1 MQSIWVLNAIF
12 AEDDRLHS
20 ALRTGGSPFFE
31 KEGALFEALSSAALP
46 ENSSLLFGVE
56 LGGGESVPLVLLSGD
71 RIVLFDL
78 CEQQPQPVICAK
90 CDRLASLARRIS
102 LFHKPSDGK
111 RVHCALLVSG
121 GEKLKPYTVHICQ
134 VLSLGKLADYL
145 RSLKI
150 EGQSPS
156 SSAWLA
162 VDPREGSVILADR
175 IDAGLER
182 WSRFLLD
189 GWVNDAA
196 DEMAKLHKMGYR
208 LYITADYSAAKA
220 YCATRYEGS
229 DALYGFITS
238 SEAENMFVYGG
249 PKSGSRA
256 KRLALPEDE
265 GWEDR
270 WFDPKAEDGCRTFK
284 RAALEGGFKGRRLDF
299 AVFGWGDDMRW
310 VGRWK
315 PRGSGVAFS
324 LDLGMNLDLKGYHRP
339 KVRRD
344 NWDGRAGI
352 DGTVENPRLGAYYT
366 LLTAAREGMVLF
378 TISDLYTD
386 SARNALIRAGA
397 VKMF

>member
-1 MQSIWVLNAIF
+1 MQSIGVLNAIF
-12 AEDDRLHS
+12 AENDRLHS
-20 ALRTGGSPFFE
+20 ALQAGGSPFFE
-31 KEGALFEALSSAALP
+31 KEGALFEALSSVELP
-46 ENSSLLFGVE
+46 ENSSLVFGAD
-56 LGGGESVPLVLLSGD
+56 LGGGDLVPLVLLSGD

-78 CEQQPQPVICAK
+78 CGQQSPPVICAK

-121 GEKLKPYTVHICQ
+121 GEKLKPYTVQICQ
-134 VLSLGKLADYL
+134 VLPFGKLADYL

-162 VDPREGSVILADR
+162 ADPREGSVILADR
-175 IDAGLER
+175 IDASLER

-220 YCATRYEGS
+220 YCTARYEGT
-229 DALYGFITS
+229 DAAYGFITS

-256 KRLALPEDE
+256 KWLAQLRTRAGGPLVRPE
-265 GWEDR
+265 
-270 WFDPKAEDGCRTFK
+270 AEDGCRTFK
-284 RAALEGGFKGRRLDF
+284 RAALEGSFKGQAADF
-299 AVFGWGDDMRW
+299 AVFGWGRYALGGQMEAQGLRRSFQPRPGD
-310 VGRWK
+310 K
-315 PRGSGVAFS
+315 PRPEGLPPAKSQAGQ
-324 LDLGMNLDLKGYHRP
+324 LGRP
-339 KVRRD
+339 RGHGRR
-344 NWDGRAGI
+344 RRK
-352 DGTVENPRLGAYYT
+352 PRLGAY
-366 LLTAAREGMVLF
+366 
-378 TISDLYTD
+378 
-386 SARNALIRAGA
+386 
-397 VKMF
+397 